1 MTRGRPVKAT
11 WQELRV
17 QLAAH
22 PLAYPVV
29 RALSRVGPVA
39 RVPGFGVMINDADLA
54 RQVLTDPK
62 TFRTGGDEEGLWTPV
77 FGPSVLVN
85 MDGPEHR
92 TLRRKLAEFF
102 TPTYVKQLCA
112 DVLDEPVARMAAK
125 LRRGESVDV
134 ADGTRVMTG
143 AVTSALVGLTVT
155 GSVLEREAGYRRFT
169 HQAALITGMAK
180 LGRMGFTPRHL
191 AKARA
196 IADEVGAATSL
207 AWTAGDENTAVGRMR
222 HFGLS
227 EVEARGL
234 ASAFLIAG
242 TETVS
247 SLVPRLVAL
256 LHDHGVLPAV
266 AEAFR
271 AGDTGPLDAA
281 IDETSRLIAPAPFIL
296 RNAAMPG
303 RIGHITVRTGERVVV
318 STANCGKAYGRFD
331 LGRAH
336 PPELRRLWFGA
347 GPHFCLGY
355 PLAMA
360 ETHAIVG
367 ALLAQGPLRITGR
380 RAAPGVF
387 FPAYQRLEVS
397 RA

>member
-1 MTRGRPVKAT
+1 VSATRH
-11 WQELRV
+11 ELGV

-22 PLAYPVV
+22 PLAYPVI
-29 RALSRVGPVA
+29 RALGRVGPVV
-39 RVPGFGVMINDADLA
+39 RVPGLGVMVNDARLA

-62 TFRTGGDEEGLWTPV
+62 TFRTGGGGEADLWTPV
-77 FGPSVLVN
+77 FGPSMLVN

-92 TLRRKLAEFF
+92 AMRRKLSEFF
-102 TPTYVKQLCA
+102 TPAYVKQLCA
-112 DVLDEPVARMAAK
+112 DVLDEPVDRMAAR
-125 LRRGESVDV
+125 LRSGEPVDV
-134 ADGTRVMTG
+134 VDATKVMSG

-155 GSVLEREAGYRRFT
+155 GSALEREAGYRRLT
-169 HQAALITGMAK
+169 HQSELITGMVK
-180 LGRMGFTPRHL
+180 LGRLSLTPQQIG
-191 AKARA
+191 KARA
-196 IADEVGAATSL
+196 IADEVGAAASI
-207 AWTAGDENTAVGRMR
+207 AWAAGDENTAVGRMR

-227 EVEARGL
+227 EMEARGL

-242 TETVS
+242 TETIS
-247 SLVPRLVAL
+247 SLVPQLVAL
-256 LHDHGVLPAV
+256 LHDHGVLPTV
-266 AEAFR
+266 AEALR
-271 AGDTGPLDAA
+271 AGDTGPLNAA
-281 IDETSRLIAPAPFIL
+281 IDETSRLVTPAPIIL

-303 RIGHITVRTGERVVV
+303 RIGNVRVLAGDRVVV
-318 STANCGKAYGRFD
+318 STLNCTKAYGRFD

-360 ETHAIVG
+360 EIHAIVG
-367 ALLAQGPLRITGR
+367 ALLEQGPLRITGR
-380 RAAPGVF
+380 KAARGVL

>member
-1 MTRGRPVKAT
+1 MRAA
-11 WQELRV
+11 WHELGV

-22 PLAYPVV
+22 PLAYPVI
-29 RALSRVGPVA
+29 RALGRVGPAV
-39 RVPGFGVMINDADLA
+39 RVPGLGVIVNDAGLA

-62 TFRTGGDEEGLWTPV
+62 TFRTGGGGAADLWTPV
-77 FGPSVLVN
+77 FGPSMLVN

-92 TLRRKLAEFF
+92 AMRRKLSEFF
-102 TPTYVKQLCA
+102 TPAYVKQLCA
-112 DVLDEPVARMAAK
+112 DVLDEPVDRMAVR
-125 LRRGESVDV
+125 LRRGEPVDV
-134 ADGTRVMTG
+134 VDATKVMSG
-143 AVTSALVGLTVT
+143 AVTSALVGFTVT
-155 GSVLEREAGYRRFT
+155 GSPAEREAGYRRLT
-169 HQAALITGMAK
+169 HQSELITGMVK
-180 LGRMGFTPRHL
+180 LGRLSLTPEQTAR
-191 AKARA
+191 ARA
-196 IADEVGAATSL
+196 IADEVGAAASA
-207 AWTAGDENTAVGRMR
+207 AWVDGDENTAVGRMR

-227 EVEARGL
+227 EVESRGL

-242 TETVS
+242 TETIS

-256 LHDHGVLPAV
+256 LHDHGVLTEV
-266 AEAFR
+266 ANALR
-271 AGDTGPLDAA
+271 AGDTGPLNAA
-281 IDETSRLIAPAPFIL
+281 IDETSRLVTPAPIIL

-303 RIGHITVRTGERVVV
+303 RIGDVRVLPGDRVVV
-318 STANCGKAYGRFD
+318 STLNCAKAYGRFD

-360 ETHAIVG
+360 EIHAIVG
-367 ALLAQGPLRITGR
+367 TLLAQGPLRIIR
-380 RAAPGVF
+380 RNAARGVL